1 MLLYVKE
8 INKDKRFEAFFCDGT
23 RTKFGQ
29 TNPKTGTYTDHQD
42 KRLRTNY
49 IKRHLKDLRTND
61 YKRPG
66 YLSMFLLWNK
76 ETIPDSIDDYNKRI
90 KNNNWKVDNLMN

>member
-8 INKDKRFEAFFCDGT
+8 INKDKRFEAFFCVGT
-23 RTKFGQ
+23 KTKFGQ
-29 TNPKTGTYTDHQD
+29 TNSKQGTYTDHMD
-42 KRLRTNY
+42 KTLRKNY
-49 IKRHLKDLRTND
+49 IKRHLRDLQTND

-76 ETIPDSIDDYNKRI
+76 ETIPDSIRNFNRRI
-90 KNNNWKVDNLMN
+90 KNNDWNVDNLMN